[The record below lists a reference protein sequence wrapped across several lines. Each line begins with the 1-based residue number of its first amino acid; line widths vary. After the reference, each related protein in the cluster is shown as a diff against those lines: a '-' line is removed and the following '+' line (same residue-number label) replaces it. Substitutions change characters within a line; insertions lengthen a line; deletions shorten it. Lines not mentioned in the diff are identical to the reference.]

1 MASTP
6 DYDVIIVGGGPV
18 GLLLGNM
25 LGQKGLS
32 TLLIEKTATP
42 PEESMAIGIT
52 PPSLEIFQTLGLDE
66 NFVKQGVRVELAKV
80 HEGRK
85 LAGELSFCSLDN
97 PYPFI
102 LAIPQATTIEVL
114 EDRLRQE
121 GLVTLRRETSLLKIE
136 QTGQQV
142 TATVKR
148 GDAAESEQVTAS
160 FLVGCDGHRSSVREL
175 TGIGLCEE
183 KTYPAHF
190 LMADFADDTDL
201 GEEAHLFFSCYGSV
215 ESFPLPQGRRRWIL
229 QTDRLINPP
238 DIDLLI
244 KSLLR
249 QTGYNLAGSI
259 RYSESVFSVRRFVC
273 QHYYRNRVVLCGD
286 AAHVMSPIGGQGMN
300 TGFADA
306 EFLADALARHF
317 SNGEDFQALL
327 AEYDYFRRAAFNVAA
342 TRAERGMWLGTRRGW
357 LASALR
363 FLLLKSLLR
372 APCNKSLP
380 AYFAMLTIPYRSLK
394 AINSGQH

>member
-85 LAGELSFCSLDN
+85 LAGKLSFQSLDN

-121 GLVTLRRETSLLKIE
+121 GLVALRRETILLKIE
-136 QTGQQV
+136 QTEQQV

-148 GDAAESEQVTAS
+148 DDAAESEQVTAS

-175 TGIGLCEE
+175 TGIETLRRKNLSG
-183 KTYPAHF
+183 P
-190 LMADFADDTDL
+190 
-201 GEEAHLFFSCYGSV
+201 
-215 ESFPLPQGRRRWIL
+215 FPDG
-229 QTDRLINPP
+229 
-238 DIDLLI
+238 
-244 KSLLR
+244 
-249 QTGYNLAGSI
+249 
-259 RYSESVFSVRRFVC
+259 
-273 QHYYRNRVVLCGD
+273 
-286 AAHVMSPIGGQGMN
+286 
-300 TGFADA
+300 
-306 EFLADALARHF
+306 
-317 SNGEDFQALL
+317 
-327 AEYDYFRRAAFNVAA
+327 
-342 TRAERGMWLGTRRGW
+342 
-357 LASALR
+357 
-363 FLLLKSLLR
+363 
-372 APCNKSLP
+372 
-380 AYFAMLTIPYRSLK
+380 
-394 AINSGQH
+394 